1 MKNLYD
7 ERYNQK
13 DYYWGKIPSKICYRI
28 LDLMPPD
35 RPLTLLDIGCGEGR
49 NAVFFARNGYKVTA
63 FDLSPK
69 GVEKTKRMALEA
81 GVPIDVFQAD
91 LNEYRLDKHYDI
103 LFSGGVLHYIAQE
116 LRKEIFDNY
125 KSHTSNNGLNVFS
138 VFVKKPFIEKAP
150 DSESTAHKYKSG
162 ELFTYYHDWKIE
174 YCTED
179 IFDCMSSGVPHKHCI
194 DRMIARKMQWHR
206 EN

>member
-7 ERYNQK
+7 ERYDQK
-13 DYYWGKIPSKICYRI
+13 DYYWGKVPSKICYRI

-35 RPLTLLDIGCGEGR
+35 KPLTLLDIGCGEGK
-49 NAVFFARNGYKVTA
+49 NAVFLARNGYKVTA

-69 GVEKTKRMALEA
+69 GVEKTKMMASEA
-81 GVPIDVFQAD
+81 GVSINVFQAD
-91 LNEYRLDKHYDI
+91 INEYRLDNSYNII
-103 LFSGGVLHYIAQE
+103 LSIGVLHYIPKN
-116 LRKEIFDNY
+116 LREEILMNY
-125 KSHTSNNGLNVFS
+125 KSHTTKGGLNVLG

-150 DSESTAHKYKSG
+150 DREATAHKWISG
-162 ELFTYYHDWKIE
+162 ELFTYYNDWEIE

-194 DRMIARKMQWHR
+194 DRMIARKIL
-206 EN
+206 